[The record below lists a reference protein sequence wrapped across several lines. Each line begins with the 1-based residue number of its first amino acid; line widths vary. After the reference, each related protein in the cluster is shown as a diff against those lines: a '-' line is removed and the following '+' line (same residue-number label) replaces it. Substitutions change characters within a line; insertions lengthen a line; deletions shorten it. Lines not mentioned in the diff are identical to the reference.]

1 MMRTWRG
8 HSGKEFSS
16 RDHGGISLLDKD
28 DGVESDEK
36 VEDLTAV
43 LD

>member
-1 MMRTWRG
+1 MRTWPG
-8 HSGKEFSS
+8 HAEEDFIP
-16 RDHGGISLLDKD
+16 RDHGGISLLEKD
-28 DGVESDEK
+28 DGVENDEK